1 MAHTVHVDEMLEGM
15 TPDQFNEWR
24 AKDLVEPIGHY
35 GTHEIL
41 SMIGA
46 LIASYL
52 GSKDGENN
60 PVDQWHFKWWQE
72 RPPEPEGSVE
82 SMFAA
87 LEMIGA
93 KRG

>member
-1 MAHTVHVDEMLEGM
+1 MAHTVHVDEMLDGM
-15 TPDQFNEWR
+15 TPDQFEEWR
-24 AKDLVEPIGHY
+24 AKDLVEPIGHA

-52 GSKDGENN
+52 GSKDGDSN
-60 PVDQWHFKWWQE
+60 PIDQWFFKWWQE
-72 RPPEPEGSVE
+72 RPPEPEGTIE
-82 SMFAA
+82 GMFAA